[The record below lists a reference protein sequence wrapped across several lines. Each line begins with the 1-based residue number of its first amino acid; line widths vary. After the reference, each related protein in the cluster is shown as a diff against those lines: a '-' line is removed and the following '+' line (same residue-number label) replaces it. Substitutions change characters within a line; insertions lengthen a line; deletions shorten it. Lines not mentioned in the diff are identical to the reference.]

1 MKKVNVLAMTGM
13 AALSIAAMSPVTS
26 YAIPA
31 SFQLPGRGTALVVG
45 SSRDAFCNL
54 EDILNQIGQIAG
66 GENCVQRP
74 EGSRPE
80 GNRPIFPDADRPE
93 GNRPILPDTDQPE
106 EELPGGDADQDSEA
120 LSFARQVAELVNEE
134 RARNGLSPLTV
145 HTGAEKA
152 AAVRAREIQT
162 SFSHTRPNGSS
173 FSTALTEAGA
183 SFAVSGENIA
193 YGQKTPAQV
202 MEAWMNSAG
211 HRANILNPSFRQIG
225 VGYAESASGIGYWTQ
240 LFID

>member
-80 GNRPIFPDADRPE
+80 GNRPI
-93 GNRPILPDTDQPE
+93 LPDTDQPE

-120 LSFARQVAELVNEE
+120 LSFAGQVAELVNEE

>member
-80 GNRPIFPDADRPE
+80 GNRPI
-93 GNRPILPDTDQPE
+93 LPDTDQPE
-106 EELPGGDADQDSEA
+106 EELPGGDTDQDSEA

-225 VGYAESASGIGYWTQ
+225 VGYAESASGTGYWTQ

>member
-74 EGSRPE
+74 EGS
-80 GNRPIFPDADRPE
+80 RPE

-193 YGQKTPAQV
+193 YGQRTPAQV

>member
-74 EGSRPE
+74 EGS
-80 GNRPIFPDADRPE
+80 RPE

>member
-80 GNRPIFPDADRPE
+80 GNRPI
-93 GNRPILPDTDQPE
+93 LPDTDQPE
-106 EELPGGDADQDSEA
+106 EELPGGDTDQDSEA

>member
-74 EGSRPE
+74 EGR
-80 GNRPIFPDADRPE
+80 RPE

-106 EELPGGDADQDSEA
+106 EELPGGDTDQDSEA

>member
-80 GNRPIFPDADRPE
+80 GNRPGRQSGLPRRP
-93 GNRPILPDTDQPE
+93 RPQHVKR
-106 EELPGGDADQDSEA
+106 
-120 LSFARQVAELVNEE
+120 FAPYP
-134 RARNGLSPLTV
+134 ARKRKSNG
-145 HTGAEKA
+145 
-152 AAVRAREIQT
+152 
-162 SFSHTRPNGSS
+162 
-173 FSTALTEAGA
+173 
-183 SFAVSGENIA
+183 
-193 YGQKTPAQV
+193 
-202 MEAWMNSAG
+202 
-211 HRANILNPSFRQIG
+211 
-225 VGYAESASGIGYWTQ
+225 
-240 LFID
+240 

>member
-74 EGSRPE
+74 EGS
-80 GNRPIFPDADRPE
+80 RPE

-225 VGYAESASGIGYWTQ
+225 VGYTESASGIGYWTQ

>member
-80 GNRPIFPDADRPE
+80 GNRPI
-93 GNRPILPDTDQPE
+93 LPDTDQPE
-106 EELPGGDADQDSEA
+106 EELPGGDTDQDSEA

-193 YGQKTPAQV
+193 YGQRTPAQV

>member
-1 MKKVNVLAMTGM
+1 M
-13 AALSIAAMSPVTS
+13 
-26 YAIPA
+26 
-31 SFQLPGRGTALVVG
+31 
-45 SSRDAFCNL
+45 
-54 EDILNQIGQIAG
+54 
-66 GENCVQRP
+66 
-74 EGSRPE
+74 
-80 GNRPIFPDADRPE
+80 
-93 GNRPILPDTDQPE
+93 
-106 EELPGGDADQDSEA
+106 
-120 LSFARQVAELVNEE
+120 NEE

-193 YGQKTPAQV
+193 YGQRTPAQV

-211 HRANILNPSFRQIG
+211 HRANI
-225 VGYAESASGIGYWTQ
+225 
-240 LFID
+240 

>member
-80 GNRPIFPDADRPE
+80 GNRPIFPDADRP
-93 GNRPILPDTDQPE
+93 
-106 EELPGGDADQDSEA
+106 
-120 LSFARQVAELVNEE
+120 
-134 RARNGLSPLTV
+134 
-145 HTGAEKA
+145 
-152 AAVRAREIQT
+152 
-162 SFSHTRPNGSS
+162 
-173 FSTALTEAGA
+173 
-183 SFAVSGENIA
+183 
-193 YGQKTPAQV
+193 
-202 MEAWMNSAG
+202 
-211 HRANILNPSFRQIG
+211 
-225 VGYAESASGIGYWTQ
+225 
-240 LFID
+240 

>member
-74 EGSRPE
+74 EGS
-80 GNRPIFPDADRPE
+80 RPE

-211 HRANILNPSFRQIG
+211 NRANILNPSFRQIG